1 MPLDPRKTVFVGGV
15 PRPLKA
21 SEYNRFKLLFL
32 LGDFPLRVCSLNS
45 FLIKVHMNYL
55 LNCGLMYKHL
65 SISKY
70 LMYFNF
76 YKYFYFDF

>member
-21 SEYNRFKLLFL
+21 SEYSRFKLLFL
-32 LGDFPLRVCSLNS
+32 LGDFPLRICWLNS
-45 FLIKVHMNYL
+45 FLNKVYMNDL

-70 LMYFNF
+70 VMWFNL
-76 YKYFYFDF
+76 YKYFLF